1 MAAQLRSMPAGGKV
15 ARKPE
20 PAEENQ
26 TLFVANI
33 DQKVPSGELKDLLYE
48 LFVPYGR
55 IMDIVVSKKR

>member
-1 MAAQLRSMPAGGKV
+1 MSNMRALPHGAKPV
-15 ARKPE
+15 RKPE

-26 TLFVANI
+26 TLFIANI